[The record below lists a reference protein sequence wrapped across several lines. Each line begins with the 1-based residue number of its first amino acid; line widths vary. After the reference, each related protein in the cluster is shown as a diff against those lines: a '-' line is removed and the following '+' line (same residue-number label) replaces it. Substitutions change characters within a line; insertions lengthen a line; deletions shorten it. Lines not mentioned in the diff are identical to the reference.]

1 MCDYSHFSR
10 SLFLRSTVLR
20 RHTIMRTLPNTS
32 HKLQHTHKQ
41 THFLAQTYIQ
51 KLITDSGD
59 WLQKTVKVRRL
70 TSLKVPGATT
80 LNETT
85 VLT

>member
-1 MCDYSHFSR
+1 VRLFALLTL
-10 SLFLRSTVLR
+10 SLPPLYCSAQTYNNAHITKHVPQ
-20 RHTIMRTLPNTS
+20 TA
-32 HKLQHTHKQ
+32 THAQ

-70 TSLKVPGATT
+70 VSLKVPGATT